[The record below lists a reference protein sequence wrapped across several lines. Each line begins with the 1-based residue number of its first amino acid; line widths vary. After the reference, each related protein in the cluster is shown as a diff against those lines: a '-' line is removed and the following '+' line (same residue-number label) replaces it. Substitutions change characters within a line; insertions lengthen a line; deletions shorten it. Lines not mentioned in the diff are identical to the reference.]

1 MWRLEY
7 FLYVWDL
14 DNFNCIKEGI
24 NNNVH
29 ALCIH
34 FYNVDKGVDCYVYPF
49 CTKQSRAS
57 NVRVTNSFTP
67 HCLIIP
73 LRN

>member
-14 DNFNCIKEGI
+14 DNLRSVKEGI
-24 NNNVH
+24 SNNVH

-34 FYNVDKGVDCYVYPF
+34 FHNVDKGVDCYVYPF

-57 NVRVTNSFTP
+57 NVR
-67 HCLIIP
+67 IG
-73 LRN
+73 